1 MNILTDLFQ
10 IGIVPAVL
18 WVLLSF
24 MSGLPKKL
32 IEWLIVG
39 FAILGFIYCLPIV
52 WNNFVFL

>member
-1 MNILTDLFQ
+1 
-10 IGIVPAVL
+10 
-18 WVLLSF
+18 